1 MKRGVIL
8 AFSRRGMETAGR
20 IARALEGEYETEC
33 LRPEG
38 NLRPLVEARFPVS
51 DALIFVGSCGIA
63 ARAIAPFLK
72 GKTRDPAVIVSD
84 ATSGAPTPWPC
95 ASPGPSGPSRSSPR
109 PPT

>member
-38 NLRPLVEARFPVS
+38 NLRPLVEARFPAS
-51 DALIFVGSCGIA
+51 DA
-63 ARAIAPFLK
+63 
-72 GKTRDPAVIVSD
+72 
-84 ATSGAPTPWPC
+84 
-95 ASPGPSGPSRSSPR
+95 
-109 PPT
+109 